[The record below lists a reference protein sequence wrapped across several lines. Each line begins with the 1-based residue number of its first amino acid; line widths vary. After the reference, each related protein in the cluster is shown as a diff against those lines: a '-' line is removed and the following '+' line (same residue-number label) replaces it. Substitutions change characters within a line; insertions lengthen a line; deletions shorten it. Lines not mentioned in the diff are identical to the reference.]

1 MKFSLPNNA
10 KLLPVV
16 GNVNL
21 PFYKLDQQGLTNDY
35 YVVSS
40 PESCELMANPAVV
53 GYTCLQALEPSTTA
67 VLNYLNSD
75 GKLNNPHILTILR
88 GGLNFPLE
96 QGCFNLGI
104 TVRSTDFVT
113 CERVIEKGVI
123 TGLEIKYEKLIPE
136 RDATILIGDIVAS
149 GETLEQCMPL
159 VAARYKEVGGSIKRI
174 VFFTIGGTKAVP
186 MMERMTVELRKLWP
200 DFEGF
205 ACVFYEGI
213 FTVYEDKGVTGV
225 NTPDIDF
232 GWQGG
237 AVAPEF
243 RSRVMD
249 TPLALFE
256 KCIIYD
262 GGARRFEIPN
272 HIDEVAEYWHELAAV
287 ASQSSLPD
295 FLAEKLGYTL
305 RATYEQWLDA
315 CHLNDTELNK
325 ALWNKETAV
334 AASVLQNYTLAQVC
348 ETQLNKF
355 EQQMAK
361 FQ

>member
-1 MKFSLPNNA
+1 MKFSLPIGA
-10 KLLPVV
+10 KLLSVTS
-16 GNVNL
+16 GESYSL
-21 PFYKLDQQGLTNDY
+21 YKLDQQGLNNDY
-35 YVVSS
+35 FVVSS
-40 PESCELMANPAVV
+40 PESCELMANPGVV
-53 GYTCLQALEPSTTA
+53 GYPCLQALEPTTTA
-67 VLNYLNSD
+67 MLGYMKRA
-75 GKLNNPHILTILR
+75 GKLDNPHILTILR

-96 QGCFNLGI
+96 QGCFDQGV

-113 CERVIEKGVI
+113 CERVIENGVI

-159 VAARYKEVGGSIKRI
+159 VAARYKEVGGSIKRVI
-174 VFFTIGGTKAVP
+174 FFTIGGTKAIP
-186 MMERMTVELRKLWP
+186 LMEHMTVELRKLWP

-237 AVAPEF
+237 AVSPEF
-243 RSRVMD
+243 RNHVMES
-249 TPLALFE
+249 PLALFE

-272 HIDEVAEYWHELAAV
+272 HILEVSEYWEELAGV
-287 ASQSSLPD
+287 AREASLPR
-295 FLAEKLGYTL
+295 FLAEKLGYTPDI
-305 RATYEQWLDA
+305 TYEQWLEA
-315 CHLNDTELNK
+315 THLTDTPANK
-325 ALWNKETAV
+325 ALHDKEAAV
-334 AASVLQNYTLAQVC
+334 ATSVLDKYTLPQVC
-348 ETQLNKF
+348 EEQTKKF
-355 EQQMAK
+355 NQQMSK

>member
-1 MKFSLPNNA
+1 MKFSLPNEA
-10 KLLPVV
+10 KLLPVSE
-16 GNVNL
+16 GINV
-21 PFYKLDQQGLTNDY
+21 PFYKLNQPGLTNDY
-35 YVVSS
+35 YVASS
-40 PESCELMANPAVV
+40 PVSCELMANPGVV

-67 VLNYLNSD
+67 VLNYMNGD
-75 GKLNNPHILTILR
+75 GKLDNPHILTILR

-113 CERVIEKGVI
+113 CERVIENGVI

-136 RDATILIGDIVAS
+136 QDATILIGDIVAS

-174 VFFTIGGTKAVP
+174 IFFTIGGTKAIP
-186 MMERMTVELRKLWP
+186 LMERMTVELRKLWP

-243 RSRVMD
+243 RNYVMN

-272 HIDEVAEYWHELAAV
+272 HIEEVAEYWHELAAV
-287 ASQSSLPD
+287 AEQSSLPE
-295 FLAEKLGYTL
+295 FLAEKLGYTPGV
-305 RATYEQWLDA
+305 TYEQWLEVT
-315 CHLNDTELNK
+315 HLEDT
-325 ALWNKETAV
+325 AANKELWSKEAAV
-334 AASVLQNYTLAQVC
+334 AAQVLDEYTLPLVC
-348 ETQLNKF
+348 KTQLDKF
-355 EQQMAK
+355 NNQMAK